1 MISVRSAT
9 SLFLRRHFEEKI
21 QAEEKENDIRRPACQ
36 KRWKLANPAHGFQ
49 KLGHR
54 PINDPKSH
62 SESHAS
68 HRAARPHQK
77 RERNCQ
83 EHAYRREQRERNF
96 LLPLHPESRDV
107 KARPLQAI
115 NVVPKLPP
123 AHLER
128 LPDLPVEV
136 TGGLGEFWQRGDR
149 RKPLISANLPILKI
163 AHPTPFH
170 NPTLFPLR

>member
-1 MISVRSAT
+1 MLRMNGLPRTCPSIFRVSSGFTFTNERNAGCRVPS
-9 SLFLRRHFEEKI
+9 RRHLEEKVEP
-21 QAEEKENDIRRPACQ
+21 QEKENDVRRPACQ

-49 KLGHR
+49 KLGRR

-77 RERNCQ
+77 TERNCQ
-83 EHAYRREQRERNF
+83 KHAYRREQREGNF

-107 KARPLQAI
+107 KARPLQPI
-115 NVVPKLPP
+115 NVIPKLPP

-128 LPDLPVEV
+128 LSNFPVEV
-136 TGGLGEFWQRGDR
+136 TGGLGEFW
-149 RKPLISANLPILKI
+149 
-163 AHPTPFH
+163 
-170 NPTLFPLR
+170 

>member
-21 QAEEKENDIRRPACQ
+21 QSKEKENDIRRPACR

-49 KLGHR
+49 KLGRR

-77 RERNCQ
+77 RGRSCQ
-83 EHAYRREQRERNF
+83 EHAYRREPRVRKC
-96 LLPLHPESRDV
+96 LLPLEPA
-107 KARPLQAI
+107 AR
-115 NVVPKLPP
+115 
-123 AHLER
+123 
-128 LPDLPVEV
+128 
-136 TGGLGEFWQRGDR
+136 
-149 RKPLISANLPILKI
+149 
-163 AHPTPFH
+163 
-170 NPTLFPLR
+170 

>member
-54 PINDPKSH
+54 PINDPKPH
-62 SESHAS
+62 SECHAS
-68 HRAARPHQK
+68 HRAARPDQK
-77 RERNCQ
+77 RERDRQ
-83 EHAYRREQRERNF
+83 KHAYRREQRERNF

-128 LPDLPVEV
+128 L
-136 TGGLGEFWQRGDR
+136 
-149 RKPLISANLPILKI
+149 SNLPIKVAARLAELWQPGGPRHPLRADNRAIGKL
-163 AHPTPFH
+163 AHPAALKEPQ
-170 NPTLFPLR
+170 